1 MVMEMSPSNL
11 KDLEVVSLILAF
23 MSTRVSLLEATGQD
37 SNCIAGYYKDAKNHS
52 CKLCP
57 EGTYTDRSHSL
68 TFCLRCSSC
77 GRGGVKKPCTASS
90 DEVCICPSGHYS
102 KDGDCKKCSENSSIS
117 DINED
122 YCDMCQACQSQHCMK
137 HPGCKT
143 SPISA
148 PSEVRAGT
156 LASTAGPASPSGR
169 PTPST
174 TLKTSSPTI
183 EKVPSQYTLFW
194 LSFVGIVTSLLL
206 FWFLLLFCR
215 NLLRKEAVLPCWNKQ
230 KKLQRL
236 PQEPKLDEQRSHHCS
251 SPTTQTFTVFEETP
265 MMSLCQEPPAH
276 VGGHVRHSLHTDA
289 RRYEHCDRWP
299 AIVLYAIIKEVPL
312 RRWKE
317 FLRLLSVSDQQ
328 MERVEMEAGL
338 GSMEKQYQMLRL
350 WSQRSSASLNEVYSS
365 LHLMELSGCVQQ
377 LQENLERLQ
386 WRCEAK
392 QALTA

>member
-1 MVMEMSPSNL
+1 M
-11 KDLEVVSLILAF
+11 
-23 MSTRVSLLEATGQD
+23 
-37 SNCIAGYYKDAKNHS
+37 
-52 CKLCP
+52 
-57 EGTYTDRSHSL
+57 
-68 TFCLRCSSC
+68 
-77 GRGGVKKPCTASS
+77 GRGG
-90 DEVCICPSGHYS
+90 
-102 KDGDCKKCSENSSIS
+102 SIN

-122 YCDMCQACQSQHCMK
+122 YCDMCQPCQSGKRSKPALCEAPRMQDKSHHSSTSIASGFDYCFDCR
-137 HPGCKT
+137 PGFTVRKT
-143 SPISA
+143 DSFHHTENIKSNYG
-148 PSEVRAGT
+148 EN
-156 LASTAGPASPSGR
+156 
-169 PTPST
+169 
-174 TLKTSSPTI
+174 
-183 EKVPSQYTLFW
+183 TLFW
-194 LSFVGIVTSLLL
+194 LSFVGVVTSLLL

-215 NLLRKEAVLPCWNKQ
+215 NLLRKEAVLPCWDKQ
-230 KKLQRL
+230 KNLQRL
-236 PQEPKLDEQRSHHCS
+236 PQELKLDEQRSHHCS
-251 SPTTQTFTVFEETP
+251 SPTTQTFAVFEETP

-276 VGGHVRHSLHTDA
+276 ISGHVRHSLHTDA

-317 FLRLLSVSDQQ
+317 FLRLLSVPDQQ